1 MKNITDVLSLIS
13 SIMTIMGITG
23 LLSWGLSDR
32 PKGAANF
39 GLYILALMFRA
50 AICILT
56 LSFFTWPFI
65 ALKLF
70 LVVTLPGGPVS
81 VGGSSI
87 EDPLFWWD
95 INYPFIY
102 LLSYIISIPIIL
114 VIAVPIIASIWS
126 WSLKP
131 FKPMYELIIKKNKN
145 E

>member
-70 LVVTLPGGPVS
+70 LVNRRPSLLVGYKLPFY
-81 VGGSSI
+81 
-87 EDPLFWWD
+87 LFTKLH
-95 INYPFIY
+95 N
-102 LLSYIISIPIIL
+102 
-114 VIAVPIIASIWS
+114 
-126 WSLKP
+126 
-131 FKPMYELIIKKNKN
+131 
-145 E
+145 